1 MPKDLKPAESKDSDE
16 NNGSERQDPKI
27 NYASPNLLWAH
38 LNDKGELIVPSAW
51 RDDDDD
57 DVDECPLGSVTKSAS
72 ENR

>member
-1 MPKDLKPAESKDSDE
+1 MTEDQKSAETKASNE
-16 NNGSERQDPKI
+16 NSGSERRDPKI
-27 NYASPNLLWAH
+27 NYASTTLLRAH

-57 DVDECPLGSVTKSAS
+57 DVDECPLGSVTTSAS